1 MEWVLSES
9 KGKSMNISDKIL
21 SEGRGVQHEDKA
33 IISKEATTDFSQE
46 RATFLDRTMILL
58 I

>member
-1 MEWVLSES
+1 MLSES